1 MCSSDLSGYSVPPF
15 YDSMIAKVI
24 THAPTREEAL
34 KRMEVA
40 LDEMI
45 IDGIK
50 TNIPL
55 QKEIVRDANFI
66 EGGMNIHYLEKKLG
80 L

>member
-1 MCSSDLSGYSVPPF
+1 
-15 YDSMIAKVI
+15 MIAKLI
-24 THAPTREEAL
+24 THAPTREESL

-55 QKEIVRDANFI
+55 QKDIVRDANFGK
-66 EGGMNIHYLEKKLG
+66 GGVNIHYLEKKLG

>member
-1 MCSSDLSGYSVPPF
+1 
-15 YDSMIAKVI
+15 MIAKVI
-24 THAPTREEAL
+24 THAATRKQAL

-45 IDGIK
+45 IDGLK

-55 QKEIVRDANFI
+55 QKEIVRDTLFA
-66 EGGMNIHYLEKKLG
+66 EGGVNIHYLEKKLG